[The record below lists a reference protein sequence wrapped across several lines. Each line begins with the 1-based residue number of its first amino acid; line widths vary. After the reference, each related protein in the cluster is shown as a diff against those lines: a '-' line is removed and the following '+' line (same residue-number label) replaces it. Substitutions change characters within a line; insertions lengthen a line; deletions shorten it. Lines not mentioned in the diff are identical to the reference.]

1 MVLVANGSDFDIDE
15 VLRGETIKQNPFA
28 FNAPPSDSQLIPIKE
43 LKVENLNQAHK
54 VVIDENNHEIS
65 YNELFGRK
73 IPKEEQIDVEN
84 SPFDI
89 LEPSAE
95 ELDSF

>member
-43 LKVENLNQAHK
+43 EIDKLLKEKNNLM
-54 VVIDENNHEIS
+54 
-65 YNELFGRK
+65 
-73 IPKEEQIDVEN
+73 EERIDVSETT
-84 SPFDI
+84 PEEMWKRE
-89 LEPSAE
+89 LSAFKMVYKK
-95 ELDSF
+95 LF